1 MIGPAEVRTVCPYCG
16 VGCGVIATV
25 RAGRVAGV
33 RGDPDH
39 PTNRGG
45 LCSKGQALAETL
57 RPGDRLLHP
66 LRRPLREDGSF
77 DRTRPLERVSWSEA
91 LDDCARRLHHVQA
104 THGKNSV
111 AFYLSG
117 QLLTEDYYVA
127 NKLVKGFLGTNNIDT
142 NSRLCMASAA
152 VAYKRAFGQD
162 GPPGCYD
169 DLEQATCV
177 LLMGSNAAHTHPI
190 IFGRLLAARSRSRAR
205 WVVVDPRRTATAE
218 AADLHLPITPGS
230 DVALLLAMLNV
241 CATERLT
248 DPAYISAHTTGY
260 EAAAAV
266 AAEWPPERAAAVCR
280 VSADAIRQAARL
292 FGGSRN
298 TLSMWC
304 QGLNQSVAAT
314 DKNLALINLH
324 LATAQIGRP
333 GCGPLSL
340 TGQANAMGGREVG
353 GMATELA
360 AHRRLDNAAD
370 RAEVQAFWGSGPI
383 QAGRGVTAVEL
394 VDGLLSGRVRTV
406 WIAGTNPVASL
417 PDAARA
423 EAALRCAEL
432 VVVQE
437 LVHPTDTS
445 LLADVVLPAAGWAE
459 KTGALTSSERRVAL
473 AEAVV
478 EPPGEARPD
487 WRIFAD
493 LGARLGHGAAF
504 SYRSAADV
512 FDEHAALTRGSTCD
526 MSGLSHRRLH
536 DEGPTQWP
544 NPAPA
549 KVSSERLYTDGRF
562 STPDG
567 RARLHPTPFTPPAEP
582 PTDEYPLRLITV
594 RGAHAW
600 HTLTKTGR
608 VARLRRLDPGPRV
621 LVNPAD
627 ATAAGLPEGGPAEVI
642 SRRGRWRG
650 VATCTTEVPVGTVA
664 TEFHCSPLWNRG
676 AWINRLTIPALDP
689 HSLQPELKHSAVRL
703 ARAPAVLDGLLVVG
717 GAGAVE
723 LAEEL
728 TSAGVGGVDVAGWE
742 ATPIP
747 GRPWCAVVDGGA
759 ESAAWLR
766 SAGIVQPVVVDAAGR
781 VVGQDQGYAVGTG
794 VNTTGGLAVGSDPPR
809 LAAALVAGGLA
820 GPRALARL
828 VVEEVAGE
836 AATMEAGDPEPAPDD
851 EAQGVVQF
859 RVVDSAAGLDIA
871 WRLASGQVLGVRA
884 SGPRAAV
891 ERVTRAWCDDASPDE
906 VRAGLTPD

>member
-1 MIGPAEVRTVCPYCG
+1 M
-16 VGCGVIATV
+16 
-25 RAGRVAGV
+25 GV

-66 LRRPLREDGSF
+66 LRRPLRGDGGF
-77 DRTRPLERVSWSEA
+77 DRTRPWERISWGDA
-91 LDDCARRLHHVQA
+91 LGDCARRLRQIQD
-104 THGKNSV
+104 THGKNAV

-127 NKLVKGFLGTNNIDT
+127 NKLVKGFLGTNNVDT

-169 DLEQATCV
+169 DLEQATSV
-177 LLMGSNAAHTHPI
+177 FLLGSNAAHTHPI

-205 WVVVDPRRTATAE
+205 WVVVDPRRTDTAA

-241 CATERLT
+241 CAAERLT
-248 DPAYISAHTTGY
+248 DPRYISAHTTGF

-266 AAEWPPERAAAVCR
+266 AAEWPPERAAAVCG
-280 VSADAIRQAARL
+280 VSADAIRLAARL

-304 QGLNQSVAAT
+304 QGLNQSIAAT

-324 LATAQIGRP
+324 LATGQIGRP
-333 GCGPLSL
+333 GAGPLSL

-360 AHRRLDNAAD
+360 AHRRLDSAAD

-383 QAGRGVTAVEL
+383 QPDRGVTAVEL
-394 VDGLLSGRVRTV
+394 VDELLSGRVRAV

-423 EAALRCAEL
+423 EAALRRAEL

-445 LLADVVLPAAGWAE
+445 LLADVILPAAGWAE

-493 LGARLGHGAAF
+493 LGAELGHGAAF
-504 SYRSAADV
+504 SYRTAADV
-512 FDEHAALTRGSTCD
+512 FDEHAALTRGRTCD
-526 MSGLSHRRLH
+526 MSGLSHRRLR
-536 DEGPTQWP
+536 EAGATQWP
-544 NPAPA
+544 HPAPG
-549 KVSSERLYTDGRF
+549 KLSRERLYTDGRF

-567 RARLHPTPFTPPAEP
+567 RASIEPTPYVPPAEP
-582 PTDEYPLRLITV
+582 PSDEYPLRLITV

-600 HTLTKTGR
+600 HTLTKTGK

-621 LVNPAD
+621 VVNPAD
-627 ATAAGLPEGGPAEVI
+627 AAAAGLPEGGPAEVS

-650 VATCTTEVPVGTVA
+650 VAVCSPEVPAGTVA

-676 AWINRLTIPALDP
+676 AWINRLTSSALDP
-689 HSLQPELKHSAVRL
+689 RSLQPELKHSAVRL
-703 ARAPAVLDGLLVVG
+703 TRAAPLLDGLLVIG
-717 GAGAVE
+717 NGRAAALAIE
-723 LAEEL
+723 LRA
-728 TSAGVGGVDVAGWE
+728 AGVAGIDVAGWDTAPPRE
-742 ATPIP
+742 
-747 GRPWCAVVDGGA
+747 RSWCVVADG
-759 ESAAWLR
+759 SAACTAWLR
-766 SAGIVQPVVVDAAGR
+766 SAELQDPVVVDAAGR
-781 VVGQDQGYAVGTG
+781 IAGQERGHAVGAG
-794 VNTTGGLAVGSDPPR
+794 VRTTGGVAVDSDPAR

-820 GPRALARL
+820 GPRVLARL
-828 VVEEVAGE
+828 TIEEDGDGQAS
-836 AATMEAGDPEPAPDD
+836 MEAGDANPGPDD

-859 RVVDSAAGLDIA
+859 RVGDTAADLQIA

-891 ERVTRAWCDDASPDE
+891 DRVTRAWCEDASPDE
-906 VRAGLTPD
+906 VRAGLASD